1 MPKIVIKRQAH
12 AVKVLSSKRKVSIN
26 TNVRKV
32 TIRSAS
38 KRGLQGPPGY
48 VGSDGKSAYE
58 VWLDAGNVGT
68 EQDFFDSLEGTPGAQ
83 GPTGLS
89 GGSYSQSFAGSTIII
104 THNLGY
110 IPNLTMFDTAGDE
123 IEGAIIERDNNHFT
137 VQFSA
142 SVSGIAYCS

>member
-68 EQDFFDSLEGTPGAQ
+68 EQDFFDSLEGAQ
-83 GPTGLS
+83 GPAGLS
-89 GGSYSQSFAGSTIII
+89 GGSYSQSFIGSTITIA
-104 THNLGY
+104 HNLGY
-110 IPNLTMFDTAGDE
+110 IPNLTMFDTSGDE

-137 VQFSA
+137 VQFS
-142 SVSGIAYCS
+142 SITSGTAYCS